1 MKLSFFLSQHTYNKL
16 SRLRVCVRLFCFRS
30 SIILILVRPL
40 LSTAKRLK
48 RREEHSE
55 RDSRETERERVC
67 WKGTEGRRGTKN
79 RREKEKDKEEEE
91 RQNVKGQRQ
100 TERGRPNPSRTKRKR
115 GARNKMRDEGGEK
128 KKTGIKVD
136 ELKPL
141 LPQFTAA
148 LRLTD
153 KMQWYCRALFEAV
166 ALSRKKKTHSTS
178 SGR

>member
-1 MKLSFFLSQHTYNKL
+1 M
-16 SRLRVCVRLFCFRS
+16 
-30 SIILILVRPL
+30 
-40 LSTAKRLK
+40 
-48 RREEHSE
+48 
-55 RDSRETERERVC
+55 
-67 WKGTEGRRGTKN
+67 
-79 RREKEKDKEEEE
+79 
-91 RQNVKGQRQ
+91 KGQRQ

-153 KMQWYCRALFEAV
+153 KMQ
-166 ALSRKKKTHSTS
+166 
-178 SGR
+178 